1 MSEFPT
7 LRKCALK
14 RRPDCS
20 PRGRIASM
28 AFMSSDGHAASQLR
42 LQDDVVEVLHDAG
55 SEELH
60 QAGLQEA
67 VGVGHSAGHHHHAS

>member
-1 MSEFPT
+1 
-7 LRKCALK
+7 
-14 RRPDCS
+14 
-20 PRGRIASM
+20 M

-60 QAGLQEA
+60 QAGLQED
-67 VGVGHSAGHHHHAS
+67 VGVGRCAGHHHHAL